1 MQILNSD
8 FQVTDVAGSQLRSAS
23 GAVDRVD
30 AKREQASAQM
40 ALPDAA
46 RKNSAAKDG
55 KTSFEDVFVREN
67 PTSENPSKTG
77 PVVLSSSDVKT
88 ATAIPLTPVPQTRIL
103 FDQQG
108 QSTLQNVFGVQN
120 LTEQEAVIAPILGVA
135 VVSDTDANAPDDVD
149 SDVKQEGE
157 ALDLEDHLSD
167 MALTVADLN
176 VASAAP
182 KHLGD
187 SHEDVTPGIP
197 SIQMSS
203 AAPAMT
209 NTEKTVPEGASV
221 AMISA
226 ENKPFFKRQDSMAVD
241 LTSGSGRMPVDA
253 RAETDAL
260 SAATG
265 KEGTLVGKAERETN
279 TITPDSA
286 PASALREGEHET
298 NFNQPSATER
308 KENTERVAY
317 ASAVFVKDSS
327 PSAASQASD
336 MPVDRIE
343 TRIQTAAVETV
354 ETGPVHEQMGK
365 QPDNLIA
372 TPEQEHNTNASGASQ
387 TPSKET
393 VNAVVSQAAL
403 NAFPES
409 AMSNEMTDDLNIQ
422 GMKEGAT
429 QPDSEPRETKQE
441 RREQRLETAAKPL
454 DAKAETKTD
463 SSIDQ
468 PVEFSEAQPNA
479 AEETTTGEDADA
491 MAVRDTRAQAVM
503 PTPEASATTTAVAVA
518 ANESL
523 SVSDEKP
530 EISEGLDELTSL
542 SGTSRD
548 HQIARDLAS
557 PTSAANRIE
566 LPNRVA
572 MQLADAARQLPDK
585 PVEITLTPEE
595 LGKVRL
601 SFHVSENGAMQVVI
615 ATERPETLDLLRRNI
630 DSLAAEFKDL
640 GYANSGFSFES
651 FDQGSQQ
658 GDSSRFTGFGD
669 LGATESS
676 GGDIDTR
683 PDPVRLT
690 LGGTSGM
697 DLRL

>member
-1 MQILNSD
+1 MQFLNSD
-8 FQVTDVAGSQLRSAS
+8 FQVTDVAGSQLRSVA

-46 RKNSAAKDG
+46 GKNSVAKDS
-55 KTSFEDVFVREN
+55 KTSFEDVFVRGN
-67 PTSENPSKTG
+67 STSKNSSKTG
-77 PVVLSSSDVKT
+77 PVVPSSADAKT

-120 LTEQEAVIAPILGVA
+120 LTEQEADIAPTLNVE
-135 VVSDTDANAPDDVD
+135 VVSDTDANAPDDAD

-157 ALDLEDHLSD
+157 TLDFDDHLSD
-167 MALTVADLN
+167 MALTGTDLI
-176 VASAAP
+176 VPSAAP
-182 KHLGD
+182 KNLSD
-187 SHEDVTPGIP
+187 SGEEVTPGVL
-197 SIQMSS
+197 SIYVSS

-209 NTEKTVPEGASV
+209 NEEKMVPEGDSV
-221 AMISA
+221 TMIATKNEPS
-226 ENKPFFKRQDSMAVD
+226 FRRQDSTAVD
-241 LTSGSGRMPVDA
+241 LISGPGRMPVDA
-253 RAETDAL
+253 RAETDAV
-260 SAATG
+260 SETVG
-265 KEGTLVGKAERETN
+265 KESARVDTVEPETN
-279 TITPDSA
+279 AIASDSA
-286 PASALREGEHET
+286 PPSTLPEGEKGT
-298 NFNQPSATER
+298 TFGQPSDTER
-308 KENTERVAY
+308 KENKGRVAY
-317 ASAVFVKDSS
+317 ASAAFVKDSS
-327 PSAASQASD
+327 PTAASKATEI
-336 MPVDRIE
+336 PVDKIE
-343 TRIQTAAVETV
+343 AGNQTSAVETTG
-354 ETGPVHEQMGK
+354 TGPANESLGK
-365 QPDNLIA
+365 KSDNLIA
-372 TPEQEHNTNASGASQ
+372 KPEQEHNANASGVSQ

-393 VNAVVSQAAL
+393 ASTVVSQATL

-409 AMSNEMTDDLNIQ
+409 AMSNEMTDDLNTQ
-422 GMKEGAT
+422 GMNEGAK
-429 QPDSEPRETKQE
+429 QPDSEPRDTKQE
-441 RREQRLETAAKPL
+441 LREQRLETAAKPL
-454 DAKAETKTD
+454 DAKAETKTET
-463 SSIDQ
+463 SSDQ
-468 PVEFSEAQPNA
+468 PVEFSDAQPNS
-479 AEETTTGEDADA
+479 AEETTAGEDADTT
-491 MAVRDTRAQAVM
+491 AVRDTRAQAVM
-503 PTPEASATTTAVAVA
+503 QTSGAPAIAGVAVA

-523 SVSDEKP
+523 SVSEEKP

-651 FDQGSQQ
+651 FDQGTQQ

-669 LGATESS
+669 LGAAESS

-697 DLRL
+697 DIRL

>member
-1 MQILNSD
+1 MQFLNSD
-8 FQVTDVAGSQLRSAS
+8 FQVTDVAGSQLRSAA

-30 AKREQASAQM
+30 AKREQATVQM

-46 RKNSAAKDG
+46 GKNSAAKDG

-67 PTSENPSKTG
+67 ATSENPSKTG
-77 PVVLSSSDVKT
+77 PVVPSTADAKT
-88 ATAIPLTPVPQTRIL
+88 AAAIPLTPVPQTRIL

-120 LTEQEAVIAPILGVA
+120 LTEQEADIAPTLNVE
-135 VVSDTDANAPDDVD
+135 VVSVTDANAPDGVD

-157 ALDLEDHLSD
+157 TLDIDDHLSD
-167 MALTVADLN
+167 MALTGAVLI

-182 KHLGD
+182 KNLGD
-187 SHEDVTPGIP
+187 SHEDVTPGVL
-197 SIQMSS
+197 SNNVSS

-209 NTEKTVPEGASV
+209 NIEKAVPEGASATV
-221 AMISA
+221 ITTQN
-226 ENKPFFKRQDSMAVD
+226 EPFFKRQDSMAVD

-265 KEGTLVGKAERETN
+265 KESTLVDKVERETN

-286 PASALREGEHET
+286 SPSALREGEYEAT
-298 NFNQPSATER
+298 FSQPSDTER
-308 KENTERVAY
+308 KENKERVAY
-317 ASAVFVKDSS
+317 ASAAFVKDSS
-327 PSAASQASD
+327 PSVASKATD
-336 MPVDRIE
+336 MPVDKIE
-343 TRIQTAAVETV
+343 ARIQTSAVETV
-354 ETGPVHEQMGK
+354 EAGPVHEQMGK

-372 TPEQEHNTNASGASQ
+372 KPEQEHNANASGVSR

-393 VNAVVSQAAL
+393 VSTVVPQAAL

-409 AMSNEMTDDLNIQ
+409 AMSNEMTDDLNTQ
-422 GMKEGAT
+422 GMKERAT
-429 QPDSEPRETKQE
+429 QPVSEPRETKQE
-441 RREQRLETAAKPL
+441 LREQKFETAAKP
-454 DAKAETKTD
+454 ETKAD

-468 PVEFSEAQPNA
+468 PAEFSDAQPNS
-479 AEETTTGEDADA
+479 AEETTVGEDVDA

-503 PTPEASATTTAVAVA
+503 PTPEASVTTVGVAVA

-523 SVSDEKP
+523 SVSEEKP
-530 EISEGLDELTSL
+530 EISEGLGELTSL

-651 FDQGSQQ
+651 FDQGTQK
-658 GDSSRFTGFGD
+658 GDSSRFIGFGD